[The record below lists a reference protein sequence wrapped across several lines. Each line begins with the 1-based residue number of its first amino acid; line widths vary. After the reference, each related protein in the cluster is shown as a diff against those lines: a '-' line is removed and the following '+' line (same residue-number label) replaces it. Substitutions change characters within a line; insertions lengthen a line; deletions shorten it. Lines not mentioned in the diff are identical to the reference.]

1 MKSFKNIA
9 LTVSVFVLLSLTSI
23 ACKDSFSIPSSEKSA
38 ESKGYLCIKL
48 EDNGFLEETG
58 SINESAR
65 TVLPVDKV
73 TDLKDFVLYMYC
85 SADGSTN
92 TYNFAD
98 YDSLI
103 SSKIGVEPG
112 YWQFKLSSGDFSSTI
127 YKTIE
132 SGNNSLS
139 FSLKYTGS
147 ADSGN
152 VEVSIELPDDPRI
165 KLIKLELLNQ
175 AEDLQY
181 RLQVLNLTREN
192 NKISALYSGK
202 NISKG
207 YYVIKWNVYG
217 DSAGKILLDSKKD
230 LLLVET
236 DLTSKKEIELEN
248 PLTIYDITYNLNGG
262 SFKEGFTPQNAY
274 SSLSDFDLPGQNNV
288 SSEGKFFEG
297 WYTTAAFTGDKLSFV
312 KAGTM
317 GNLTLYAKWND
328 SDIKLVE
335 KTEASSSLDDYCLI
349 NLEPNDTVEEMWYF
363 EPGYTYYGVWADFQS
378 NNSQILSDNGFD
390 STDAKLNIFSESNDL
405 IVSVDDEISFDFSVP
420 EKGFYK
426 VALTN
431 VFNKTGYCTFYIYK
445 VGKNYSISF
454 RTNGGTV
461 SSSIT
466 LPTSYTSDQ
475 EIYLPENIYITKP
488 HCFFTGWYETEECN
502 TVPVKRIPVG
512 AYGEKVF
519 YAGWQG
525 ELYSIH
531 YELNGGTNSEGNP
544 LYYKV
549 TDSIKLSAPERE
561 GYSFCG
567 WYEEEDFS
575 GTEQIEMDSGSY
587 GDKTYYAKWLEK
599 YFITYELNG
608 GINAED
614 NPENYTIESDTIPL
628 VAPAKE
634 GFLFRGWYEEEDFS
648 GTEQTEIITGSNG
661 VKTYYAKWLKKCTVS
676 FVTEHG
682 TAPESIV
689 VGEGEIVEAAQI
701 VQLSEK
707 DWLFR
712 GWYTDS
718 SFADEK
724 KISSDFVVTN
734 DIEVY
739 ARWEEYTGPD
749 DEFVFVEGGTVIGSS
764 DYNRDYTG
772 VFPAGR
778 TVTLSSFYIC
788 DHEVTQKEYTEVIGI
803 NPSYYTSN
811 PVSGET
817 QEKRPVEQV
826 SWYDAIYFCNKYS
839 ELQGIT
845 PCYAVNGDKNVSN
858 WNYIPHNETIIN
870 GTITCDWNANGYRL
884 PTEAEWEFAARGGMK
899 TYGTAAFAYRYSGS
913 DSYESVM
920 WYLSNSNSITHE
932 VKKKAPN
939 ALSLY
944 DMSGNVMEFC
954 WDLYGGSVSSG
965 NVTDPNGATGNYRM
979 IRGGSKSSFAYFG
992 SVSERICCDRDSYV
1006 RNKEHGFRIVRTDT
1020 SSCYTISYQTAHG
1033 TVPQAFYVE
1042 NGTVL
1047 TTENLPVLTEKGW
1060 KFLGWY
1066 TSRNFDEIT
1075 KASEGQSITES
1086 ITLYAKWEEYA
1097 GPEVLPA
1104 GTDGTAGT
1112 SAKYVHFG
1120 EWPQTI
1126 KANNV
1131 TVNESVSEVHGA
1143 FTYYSGSDGYW
1154 YVKCRENAYES
1165 WYTYSNG
1172 TTVAQN
1178 NANSTKYFKVE
1189 PIKWRV
1195 LTENYNGTGKALLL
1209 AESVLTGNVPYYISS
1224 SNRTIG
1230 SLNVYA
1236 NNYKYSTIRAYLN
1249 GTYES
1254 NDPQTNTYTNKG
1266 FLQTA
1271 FTEKAQNLIATTTV
1285 DNSATSTTDSGNN
1298 LNQATSYAC
1307 ANTNDKIFLL
1317 SEKEVTTS
1325 SYGFASY
1332 NSYAPPNT
1340 RIRVTT
1346 DFAKANY
1353 AYYWATD
1360 GYGGWWWLR
1369 SPAFDSKNYALAVD
1383 IGGCVNYY
1391 RNDVYYAFG
1400 NVVPA
1405 LTISLQ

>member
-48 EDNGFLEETG
+48 EDNSSLEETG
-58 SINESAR
+58 SINESTR

-112 YWQFKLSSGDFSSTI
+112 YWQFKLSTGDFSSTI

-147 ADSGN
+147 AASGN

-192 NKISALYSGK
+192 NKINALYSGK

-274 SSLSDFDLPGQNNV
+274 SSLSDFDLPGQNIV

-312 KAGTM
+312 KAGTT

-405 IVSVDDEISFDFSVP
+405 IASVDDEISFDFSVP

-512 AYGEKVF
+512 SYGEKVF
-519 YAGWQG
+519 YAGWEKALVKITYVTDYDTAPSPAYIG
-525 ELYSIH
+525 ENENITAENLPELSCEGYNFKGWTDE
-531 YELNGGTNSEGNP
+531 ELNLIGSEPYTVSDNMT
-544 LYYKV
+544 LTAKW
-549 TDSIKLSAPERE
+549 IKL
-561 GYSFCG
+561 
-567 WYEEEDFS
+567 
-575 GTEQIEMDSGSY
+575 
-587 GDKTYYAKWLEK
+587 
-599 YFITYELNG
+599 N
-608 GINAED
+608 
-614 NPENYTIESDTIPL
+614 
-628 VAPAKE
+628 
-634 GFLFRGWYEEEDFS
+634 
-648 GTEQTEIITGSNG
+648 
-661 VKTYYAKWLKKCTVS
+661 TVS
-676 FVTEHG
+676 FVSEYG
-682 TAPESIV
+682 TTPEPIQIEE
-689 VGEGEIVEAAQI
+689 GEGITAAQL
-701 VQLSEK
+701 VRPASTGK
-707 DWLFR
+707 YFM
-712 GWYTDS
+712 GWYTNS
-718 SFADEK
+718 SYESDKKVNIGDVINSDLTLYAKWGNSSEVAD
-724 KISSDFVVTN
+724 
-734 DIEVY
+734 
-739 ARWEEYTGPD
+739 G
-749 DEFVFVEGGTVIGSS
+749 FVFVEGGKVIGNSS
-764 DYNRDYTG
+764 YNQNFTG
-772 VFPAGR
+772 VFPEGR
-778 TVTLSSFYIC
+778 TVTLSSFYIS
-788 DHEVTQKEYTEVIGI
+788 DHEVTQGEYEKYCCYLSSK
-803 NPSYYTSN
+803 PSSSYGVGSDYPAYY
-811 PVSGET
+811 
-817 QEKRPVEQV
+817 V
-826 SWYDAIYFCNKYS
+826 SWYDAIVYCNLKS
-839 ELQGIT
+839 IADGLS
-845 PCYAVNGDKNVSN
+845 PCYSLSGETNPANWTGIKNSNGKYCCSYTSSN
-858 WNYIPHNETIIN
+858 SAWDS
-870 GTITCDWNANGYRL
+870 ITCDMSANGYRL
-884 PTEAEWEFAARGGMK
+884 PTEAEWEYAARGGQK
-899 TYGTAAFAYRYSGS
+899 TYGTAAFANYFAGASTTNYTASINSDLATVAWYTNNSG
-913 DSYESVM
+913 
-920 WYLSNSNSITHE
+920 NKAHE
-932 VKKKAPN
+932 VKEKSSN
-939 ALSLY
+939 VLGLY
-944 DMSGNVMEFC
+944 DMSGNVWEWC
-954 WDLYGGSVSSG
+954 WDWYSSSLRGETVSDPCGASTGDRRLDRGGCLNWDAYNCSVS
-965 NVTDPNGATGNYRM
+965 
-979 IRGGSKSSFAYFG
+979 
-992 SVSERICCDRDSYV
+992 CRDSSNPYL
-1006 RNKEHGFRIVRTDT
+1006 RNNRGGFRIVSSNPTSFYTLTYASERGTIPATQKVRIITDSQLSVLSATEWSFEGWYLDT
-1020 SSCYTISYQTAHG
+1020 SFTQNAAAGYT
-1033 TVPQAFYVE
+1033 
-1042 NGTVL
+1042 L
-1047 TTENLPVLTEKGW
+1047 TGPV
-1060 KFLGWY
+1060 
-1066 TSRNFDEIT
+1066 
-1075 KASEGQSITES
+1075 
-1086 ITLYAKWEEYA
+1086 TLHAKWVFI
-1097 GPEVLPA
+1097 GPALTSNVIKLPS
-1104 GTDGTAGT
+1104 GTNGTAGT
-1112 SAKYVHFG
+1112 NAKYVQFG
-1120 EWPQTI
+1120 YWPQTI
-1126 KANNV
+1126 KEN
-1131 TVNESVSEVHGA
+1131 SVSVDENIRKQQGM
-1143 FTYYSGSDGYW
+1143 FTYYFGSDGNW
-1154 YVKCRENAYES
+1154 YVKCRENANGTN
-1165 WYTYSNG
+1165 YTYSDG
-1172 TTVAQN
+1172 TAAAQF
-1178 NANSTKYFKVE
+1178 NANKTKYFKVE
-1189 PIKWRV
+1189 PIKWRI
-1195 LTENYNGTGKALLL
+1195 LTENYNNTGKALLL
-1209 AESVLTGNVPYYISS
+1209 AENILSGDIPYYIDGN
-1224 SNRTIG
+1224 NRTTNCLI
-1230 SLNVYA
+1230 YP

-1249 GTYES
+1249 GCYES
-1254 NDPQTNTYTNKG
+1254 GDPQTATYTNKG
-1266 FLQTA
+1266 FLQSA
-1271 FTEKAQNLIATTTV
+1271 FTTDAQALITV
-1285 DNSATSTTDSGNN
+1285 TSIDNSAASTTDGNYIPQA
-1298 LNQATSYAC
+1298 LNWVC
-1307 ANTNDKIFLL
+1307 ENTEDKIFLL
-1317 SEKEVTTS
+1317 SEKEVSTS
-1325 SYGFASY
+1325 SYGFVSNDIDGY
-1332 NSYAPPNT
+1332 GST
-1340 RIRVTT
+1340 RVKVAT
-1346 DFAKANY
+1346 DYAKANY
-1353 AYYWATD
+1353 VYQSKTR
-1360 GYGGWWWLR
+1360 GYGGNWWIR
-1369 SPAFDSKNYALAVD
+1369 SPHRDLSYAACSL
-1383 IGGCVNYY
+1383 NYY
-1391 RNDVYYAFG
+1391 GGDSGDGVTVKNIG
-1400 NVVPA
+1400 VVPA